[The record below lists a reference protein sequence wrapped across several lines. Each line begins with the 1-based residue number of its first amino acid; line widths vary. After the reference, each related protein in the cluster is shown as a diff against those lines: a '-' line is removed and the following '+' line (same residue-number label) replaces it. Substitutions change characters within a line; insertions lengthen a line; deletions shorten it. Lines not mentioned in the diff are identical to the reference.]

1 MIHVFFSSFMRCLL
15 GFFGL
20 SGAVVCVDGCIAFF
34 REGRITIGPPAA

>member
-20 SGAVVCVDGCIAFF
+20 SGAVVGVDGYITFF
-34 REGRITIGPPAA
+34 REGRITIGLPAA